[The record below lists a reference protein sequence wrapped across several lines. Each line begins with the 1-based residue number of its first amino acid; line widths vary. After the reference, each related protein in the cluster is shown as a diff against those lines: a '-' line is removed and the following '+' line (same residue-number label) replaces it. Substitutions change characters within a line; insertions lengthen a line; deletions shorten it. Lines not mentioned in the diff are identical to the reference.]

1 MKGAA
6 GIMAVALL
14 SACVGAGNRPMP
26 LAESGPVAVERAGKN
41 YIADL
46 QPLERGAVLA
56 VSREGAGFTYA
67 EGLEAKRVAE
77 QFCTSRG
84 GRVAPASFGH
94 YQGGAW
100 LFKGGCA

>member
-1 MKGAA
+1 
-6 GIMAVALL
+6 MAIGLL
-14 SACVGAGNRPMP
+14 SACVSTGSRPMP
-26 LAESGPVAVERAGKN
+26 LAASGPVAVERAGKS

-46 QPLERGAVLA
+46 QPSEAGAVLA
-56 VSREGAGFTYA
+56 VSREGAGFGYA

-77 QFCTSRG
+77 QFCASRG
-84 GRVAPASFGH
+84 ARVAPASFGH